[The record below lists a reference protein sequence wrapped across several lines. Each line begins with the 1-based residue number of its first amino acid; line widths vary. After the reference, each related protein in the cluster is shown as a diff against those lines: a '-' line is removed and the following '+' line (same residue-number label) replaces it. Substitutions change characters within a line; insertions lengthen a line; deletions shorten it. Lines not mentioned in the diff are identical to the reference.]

1 MKKLLAEEMSRETES
16 KRRSPS
22 VIAKLMGLDGLP
34 PQQLAHKQ
42 QKMSSDISIKRATS
56 VEKAPKSGTFYDCQ
70 SSRSNSKE
78 QQEFKDV
85 FEVLE
90 TSNIKSC
97 GCLSGGMTNSK
108 LTDTDAEMAFIQ
120 QKFMDAKRLSTDQK
134 LQDSKEFHDALEVLD
149 SNKDLLLK
157 FLHQPDSLFTK
168 HLHDMQGAPPQT
180 HCGRISAMKLEAQ
193 HHESSDLGQSDRQIP
208 WKNYSRSQKHRDVQ
222 FSHSNSR
229 HATCTS
235 PSPNSSK
242 IRFEG
247 KDELATLPTRI
258 VVLKPNLGKAQ
269 NCAKSASSPRSS
281 HAFLSDCRVH
291 LEFPNIKNRE
301 GDTHGMKKFSDN
313 VGLSRHNSR
322 ESREIAREITRQM
335 RNSFCSGSMNF
346 SSAGLRGYA
355 GDESSCDMSGNESE
369 AIMVTSRN
377 SFDLSNQ
384 YKPSSS
390 RSTESSVS
398 REAKKRLSERW
409 KMTHRSQELGELG
422 RGSTLAEMLSIP
434 EKELIPANLDG
445 MIVEDGN
452 SGKFSSDDG
461 STRWVEPLGISSRDG
476 WKDGCVRKLSRSRS
490 LPASSAAFGSPKR
503 SMRRETLCDDRYLM
517 PKEALKKERSRRIKG
532 YSDWR
537 DVSVPRNSKSS
548 TKKSHSSSC
557 MVRESNAFPA
567 EIHTNQN
574 QMKSTLEKKDPY
586 EEDVLIFETL
596 VSNVNDMRP
605 VPENVVNVGCDNMT
619 MACKSP
625 EELLSNVSACV
636 VKDISTGGQDI
647 LIPQVWFITFSGW
660 CLDSSP
666 HITNAIMT
674 VKFYAIHSFQYTIAN
689 DN

>member
-97 GCLSGGMTNSK
+97 GCLSRGMTNSK

-193 HHESSDLGQSDRQIP
+193 HYESSDLGQSDRQIP

-490 LPASSAAFGSPKR
+490 LPASSTAFGSPKR